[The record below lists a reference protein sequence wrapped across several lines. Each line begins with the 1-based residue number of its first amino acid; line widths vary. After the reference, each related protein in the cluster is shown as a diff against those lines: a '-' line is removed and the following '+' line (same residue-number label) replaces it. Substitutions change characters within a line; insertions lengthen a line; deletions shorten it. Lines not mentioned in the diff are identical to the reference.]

1 MIVDFGLLIRQLFH
15 FAALYWEL
23 EGIAYDTT
31 YMCDLTDLDFAVSMI
46 HWMSP
51 LLAGPSGV

>member
-1 MIVDFGLLIRQLFH
+1 VDFGLLIRQLFH

-31 YMCDLTDLDFAVSMI
+31 YMCGLPDVDFAIVMI
-46 HWMSP
+46 R
-51 LLAGPSGV
+51 